1 MTFSPDVG
9 LYLTTPDVAFAQ
21 MLSDRAY
28 MRSDYPRQTTSVLTW
43 ILCALVAAFVLQF
56 AFERWFHSNIVAALF
71 AVSPYALSRWYVWA
85 FATYTF
91 LHADVLHL
99 FLNGLGLY
107 LIGREVAP
115 LLGSRRFLA
124 LYLAAALGGG
134 LLWIA
139 VHATSSGT
147 VLMGASSVVAALFI
161 LFACIY
167 PEREVTFLLFFVL
180 PITLK
185 PKLLAWI
192 LSGIEVLG
200 FLFSEL
206 PGGKFDT
213 GIAHSAHLGGM
224 LTGWLYY
231 RLLHANNGW
240 DRAPSP
246 LIQLPAWLR
255 KRQKTNG
262 PTPAY
267 KVDIKGPGNLRSE
280 VDRILDKINS
290 EGFGALTEREK
301 RLLDEARDMLSR
313 H

>member
-1 MTFSPDVG
+1 
-9 LYLTTPDVAFAQ
+9 

-28 MRSDYPRQTTSVLTW
+28 MRSDYPRQTTSMLTW
-43 ILCALVAAFVLQF
+43 ILCALIAAFVVQF
-56 AFERWFHSNIVAALF
+56 AFERWFHSNSVTAFLAL
-71 AVSPYALSRWYVWA
+71 SPYALAKWRLWT
-85 FATYTF
+85 FASYAL

-99 FLNGLGLY
+99 LLNGLGLY
-107 LIGREVAP
+107 LIGRELAP
-115 LLGSRRFLA
+115 LLGSQRFLGFYIA
-124 LYLAAALGGG
+124 SAIGGG

-139 VHATSSGT
+139 VHATSGGT
-147 VLMGASSVVAALFI
+147 VLMGASSAVAALFI

-192 LSGIEVLG
+192 LVGVEGLG

-206 PGGKFDT
+206 PGGAFDT

-231 RLLHANNGW
+231 RFFHANNGW
-240 DRAPSP
+240 DRASSP
-246 LIQLPAWLR
+246 VIQLPAWLR
-255 KRQKTNG
+255 KRRKNKASL
-262 PTPAY
+262 PTY
-267 KVDIKGPGNLRSE
+267 KVDIKGSGNLRSE

-290 EGFGALTEREK
+290 EGFGALTEQEK
-301 RLLDEARDMLSR
+301 RLLDEARDLLSR
-313 H
+313 N